1 MWPLRARAGSFPA
14 AATARAARLHSAP
27 HTLQRT
33 PTRRRVFALLQIAFA
48 VAVVG
53 FAGRVLLRQWR
64 AVGRTSD
71 VLRLDWGLVVGAS
84 LLVLVSYALL
94 IQTWRLVLARWG
106 AHLAYGDAARV
117 WTVSNLGK
125 YVPGKVW
132 QITAMGAMV
141 HRRGISPLV
150 AGASS
155 VLITLV
161 NTVVGF
167 ALVLALGAR
176 ALDPAGRG
184 TGTALVAVALLGLG
198 LVLAPAALPVVVR
211 LLGRVTGRA
220 LALPT
225 VPASAVW
232 IAAIGSAAAWL
243 LYGVAFRV
251 FVAGVTGSAAGATT
265 QYIAVFTGSY
275 LIGFITLFSPGGF
288 GTRELAMTAA
298 LAAFGLATPP
308 QAAMI
313 TVGSRLWLTVLE
325 LVPGLLFLAGQ
336 SPRRLTPT
344 PPDASP

>member
-1 MWPLRARAGSFPA
+1 MRAPWFPFSIRPLRQS
-14 AATARAARLHSAP
+14 
-27 HTLQRT
+27 
-33 PTRRRVFALLQIAFA
+33 PTRRRALTLLQLAFA
-48 VAVVG
+48 AAVIA

-64 AVGRTSD
+64 EVGRVAD
-71 VLRLDWGLVVGAS
+71 VLRLDWPLVGAS
-84 LLVLVSYALL
+84 ALLVLGSYAIL
-94 IQTWRLVLARWG
+94 IETWRMVLSRWD
-106 AHLAYGDAARV
+106 AHLDYWDAARV

-141 HRRGISPLV
+141 HRRGISPIV

-167 ALVLALGAR
+167 VVVLALGAR
-176 ALDPAGRG
+176 ALDPAGKG
-184 TGTALVAVALLGLG
+184 TGAAVVAIVLLAAGLVA
-198 LVLAPAALPVVVR
+198 APAILPLVA
-211 LLGRVTGRA
+211 RA
-220 LALPT
+220 LARATGRSISLPR

-232 IAAIGSAAAWL
+232 IAAAGSAAAWTI
-243 LYGVAFRV
+243 YGIAFRL

-265 QYIAVFTGSY
+265 EYIAVFTGSY
-275 LIGFITLFSPGGF
+275 LIGFVTLFSPGGL

-308 QAAMI
+308 QAALI

-325 LVPGLLFLAGQ
+325 LVPGLLFMAGQ
-336 SPRRLTPT
+336 GARRRLTPT
-344 PPDASP
+344 PPDASS